1 MTNLYQI
8 IITRTDRASM
18 GHGAVIGFST
28 TVSAADFEEA
38 RQLAEQRLARCDDRA
53 LLYIEGINDV
63 TPAL

>member
-28 TVSAADFEEA
+28 TVSAANLQEA
-38 RQLAEQRLARCDDRA
+38 QQLAEQRLARCDDRA
-53 LLYIEGINDV
+53 LLCIETVKDV